1 MYPCFLDYNQWLYET
16 VLTSDLSFK
25 HINKIAI
32 PALIA
37 GISEPVLSI
46 TDTAIVGNI
55 TTNATESLAAVGI
68 VGTFISMLVWVL
80 GQTRSA
86 ISSIVSQYVGANK
99 LDAVK
104 NLPAQAIF
112 IVTVLSLLII
122 GCTYPFTHSIFKLYN
137 ASHLILEYSVS
148 YYNIRVFGFPFTLF
162 TFAVFGTFRGLQNTF
177 YPMIIALVGALV
189 NIVLDVVLV
198 FGVAP
203 YIPALNI
210 EGAAYAS
217 VIAQF
222 IMAILSAYFL
232 LKKTSISLR
241 LRFPFNKEIN
251 RLLLMILNLFIR
263 TLALNATLYFAT
275 RFATGYGAA
284 YIAAYTIAI
293 NLWFFAAFF
302 IDGYASAGNILSGK
316 LLGAKQY
323 DKLITLSHILI
334 KYGIVVGIALALVG
348 FAFYYPIGNIF
359 TKDTEVLNL
368 FYKSF
373 WLVLA
378 MQPLCALAF
387 IFDGMFKGLGRMRFL
402 RNVLLFSTF
411 IVFIPS
417 LFYLDYLGYKLNG
430 IFIALTLW
438 IIARGVPLI
447 IKFRKTFIPLSQNH

>member
-1 MYPCFLDYNQWLYET
+1 M
-16 VLTSDLSFK
+16 TSDLSFK
-25 HINKIAI
+25 HINKIAV

-37 GISEPVLSI
+37 GISEPILSI

-55 TTNATESLAAVGI
+55 DTNATESLAAVGI
-68 VGTFISMLVWVL
+68 VGTFISMLIWVL

-104 NLPAQAIF
+104 NLPAQAIC
-112 IVTVLSLLII
+112 IVTALSFII
-122 GCTYPFTHSIFKLYN
+122 IACTYPFANSIFKLYN
-137 ASHLILEYSVS
+137 ASNLILDYSVS

-177 YPMIIALVGALV
+177 YPMVIALIGALI
-189 NIVLDVVLV
+189 NIVLDVILV
-198 FGVAP
+198 FGITP

-217 VIAQF
+217 VTAQF
-222 IMAILSAYFL
+222 IMAVLSAYFL
-232 LKKTSISLR
+232 LKKTSIPLTLS
-241 LRFPFNKEIN
+241 FPFNKEIY

-275 RFATGYGAA
+275 RFATGYGPA

-323 DKLITLSHILI
+323 RKLITLSNILI
-334 KYGIVVGIALALVG
+334 GYGIVVGIVLALSG
-348 FAFYYPIGNIF
+348 FAFYYPIGRLF
-359 TKDTEVLNL
+359 TKNPEVLNL
-368 FYKSF
+368 FYNTF

-387 IFDGMFKGLGRMRFL
+387 IFDGIFKGLGRMRFL
-402 RNVLLFSTF
+402 RNVLLVSTF
-411 IVFIPS
+411 IVFIPA
-417 LFYLDYLGYKLNG
+417 LFYLDSLGYKLTG
-430 IFIALTLW
+430 IFMALTLW

-447 IKFRKTFIPLSQNH
+447 IKFRKIFTPLVQKH